1 MYIESVPNRDSP
13 PAVLLRES
21 YRQNGKVRKRTLANL
36 SHWPQDLVEGLR
48 TLLRGGT
55 AVPHAQ
61 DALSILRTRPHGH
74 VAAVLGALRL
84 CGLERVLA
92 AKRSRLRDL
101 AVALIAAR
109 ILRPCSKLAT
119 SRGLNADT
127 LADTLGEELGVG
139 DADEDELYGAMDW
152 LVERQQGIEQRLA
165 KKHLAEGALVLYD
178 LTSSYFEGRCCPLA
192 KHGYSR
198 DGKRGKLQI
207 VFGLL
212 CDRRGC
218 PVAVEVFEGNRA
230 DPSTVS
236 RQVEKLRQ
244 HFSLSRV
251 VMVAD
256 RGMLTS
262 ARIRQDLEPAG
273 LDWVSALRSSDIQD
287 LVQRQVL
294 QPSLFDQRDLAEI
307 RCEEKFPG
315 ERLVVCRN
323 PLLAQE
329 RARKRGALL
338 QATEAALEKVRLAT
352 LRDKRPL
359 KGEKAI
365 ALRVAKV
372 IGKYK
377 MAKHFL
383 CHITQDSFSY
393 SRHTHRIDREKA
405 LDGFYVIRT
414 NVPAHT
420 LSPEQTVGVYKSLS
434 QVERAFRSYK
444 TVDLKVRPIYHHLA
458 PRVRAHVFLCM
469 LAYYV
474 EFHMRQRLAPMLFDD
489 DLRHTHPPDRPS
501 PVAPASPSANA
512 RRKASTQRTSA
523 NLPVHSFHT
532 LLQDLAAIAKN
543 RVLASSDAPAFDLIT
558 RPSPIQQQALSL
570 LGVSL

>member
-1 MYIESVPNRDSP
+1 M
-13 PAVLLRES
+13 
-21 YRQNGKVRKRTLANL
+21 T
-36 SHWPQDLVEGLR
+36 
-48 TLLRGGT
+48 
-55 AVPHAQ
+55 
-61 DALSILRTRPHGH
+61 
-74 VAAVLGALRL
+74 AVLGALRR
-84 CGLERVLA
+84 CGLERLLA
-92 AKRSRLRDL
+92 ARRSRLRDL

-109 ILRPCSKLAT
+109 MVRPCSKLAT
-119 SRGLNADT
+119 SRGLDTDT
-127 LADTLGEELGVG
+127 LVDTLGEELGVE

-152 LVERQQGIEQRLA
+152 LVERQEGIEQRLA
-165 KKHLAEGALVLYD
+165 KKHLSEGSVVLYD
-178 LTSSYFEGRCCPLA
+178 LTSSYFEDRCCPLA
-192 KHGYSR
+192 RHGYSR
-198 DGKRGKLQI
+198 DRKRGKLQI

-212 CDRRGC
+212 CDREGC
-218 PVAVEVFEGNRA
+218 PVAVEVFEGNTA
-230 DPSTVS
+230 DPGTVS

-244 HFSLSRV
+244 RFSLTRV

-262 ARIRQDLEPAG
+262 ARIRQDLGPAG
-273 LDWVSALRSSDIQD
+273 LDWITALRSSDIQD

-294 QPSLFDQRDLAEI
+294 QPSLFDERDLAEI

-329 RARKRGALL
+329 RSRKREALL

-352 LRDKRPL
+352 SRDKRPL

-372 IGKYK
+372 IGQHK
-377 MAKHFL
+377 MAKHFR
-383 CHITQDSFSY
+383 CHITQNSFSY
-393 SRHTHRIDREKA
+393 SRNQNRIDREKA

-420 LSPEQTVGVYKSLS
+420 LSPEQAVGVYKSLS

-444 TVDLKVRPIYHHLA
+444 TVDLKVRPIYHRLA

-474 EFHMRQRLAPMLFDD
+474 EFHMRRRLAPMLFDD
-489 DLRHTHPPDRPS
+489 ELRLARPPDRPS
-501 PVAPASPSANA
+501 PVAPATPSANA

-523 NLPVHSFHT
+523 NLPVHSFQT
-532 LLQDLAAIAKN
+532 LLQDLATIAKN
-543 RVLASSDAPAFDLIT
+543 RVLPSSGAPPFDLIT
-558 RPSPIQQQALSL
+558 RPTPIQQHALSL
-570 LGVSL
+570 LAVSL

>member
-13 PAVLLRES
+13 PAILLRES

-36 SHWPQDLVEGLR
+36 SHWPETLVEGLR

-55 AVPHAQ
+55 AVPREQ
-61 DALSILRTRPHGH
+61 DAFSILRTRPHGH
-74 VAAVLGALRL
+74 VAAVLHSLRR
-84 CGLERVLA
+84 CGVERLLG

-119 SRGLNADT
+119 SRGLEADT
-127 LADTLGEELGVG
+127 LSDSLGEELGVE
-139 DADEDELYGAMDW
+139 DADEDELYAAMDW
-152 LVERQQGIEQRLA
+152 LVERQQAIEQRLA
-165 KKHLAEGALVLYD
+165 KKHLAEGSVVLYD
-178 LTSSYFEGRCCPLA
+178 LTSSYFEGRSCPLA

-212 CDRRGC
+212 CDRQGC
-218 PVAVEVFEGNRA
+218 PVAVEVFEGNTA

-244 HFSLSRV
+244 RFALSRV
-251 VMVAD
+251 VMVGD

-273 LDWVSALRSSDIQD
+273 LDWVSALRSSDIHD
-287 LVQRQVL
+287 LAQRQVL

-329 RARKRGALL
+329 RTRKRQDLL
-338 QATEAALEKVRLAT
+338 QATEAALEKVRAAT

-359 KGEKAI
+359 KGEQAI
-365 ALRVAKV
+365 AVRVARV

-383 CHITQDSFSY
+383 CHVTQDSFSY
-393 SRHTHRIDREKA
+393 TRNQQRIDREQA

-420 LSPEQTVGVYKSLS
+420 LSPEQTVKVYKSLS

-458 PRVRAHVFLCM
+458 SRVRAHVFLCM

-489 DLRHTHPPDRPS
+489 PHRLAPDPARPS
-501 PVAPASPSANA
+501 PVAPARPSPIAQ
-512 RRKASTQRTSA
+512 RKASTKRTA
-523 NLPVHSFHT
+523 ADHPVHSFHT
-532 LLQDLAAIAKN
+532 LLQDLATIAKN
-543 RVLASSDAPAFDLIT
+543 RVLSLSGAPAVDVIT
-558 RPSPIQQQALSL
+558 RPTPIQQQALSL
-570 LGVSL
+570 LRVSL

>member
-1 MYIESVPNRDSP
+1 M
-13 PAVLLRES
+13 
-21 YRQNGKVRKRTLANL
+21 
-36 SHWPQDLVEGLR
+36 
-48 TLLRGGT
+48 
-55 AVPHAQ
+55 
-61 DALSILRTRPHGH
+61 
-74 VAAVLGALRL
+74 
-84 CGLERVLA
+84 
-92 AKRSRLRDL
+92 
-101 AVALIAAR
+101 
-109 ILRPCSKLAT
+109 
-119 SRGLNADT
+119 
-127 LADTLGEELGVG
+127 
-139 DADEDELYGAMDW
+139 
-152 LVERQQGIEQRLA
+152 
-165 KKHLAEGALVLYD
+165 
-178 LTSSYFEGRCCPLA
+178 
-192 KHGYSR
+192 
-198 DGKRGKLQI
+198 
-207 VFGLL
+207 
-212 CDRRGC
+212 
-218 PVAVEVFEGNRA
+218 
-230 DPSTVS
+230 
-236 RQVEKLRQ
+236 EKLRQ

-329 RARKRGALL
+329 RARKREERCYK
-338 QATEAALEKVRLAT
+338 ATEAALEKVRLAT

-372 IGKYK
+372 IGQYK
-377 MAKHFL
+377 VAKHFL

-414 NVPAHT
+414 NVPARYPQC
-420 LSPEQTVGVYKSLS
+420 PEQTVGVYKSLS

-458 PRVRAHVFLCM
+458 PRVRAH
-469 LAYYV
+469 
-474 EFHMRQRLAPMLFDD
+474 RLPLHARL
-489 DLRHTHPPDRPS
+489 LR
-501 PVAPASPSANA
+501 
-512 RRKASTQRTSA
+512 
-523 NLPVHSFHT
+523 
-532 LLQDLAAIAKN
+532 
-543 RVLASSDAPAFDLIT
+543 RVPHATTT
-558 RPSPIQQQALSL
+558 RPHALR
-570 LGVSL
+570 